1 MLQIFD
7 KKTYTVARPDPYSL
21 KKVSWNM
28 DDVSNESVVLPV
40 NSRQLLLSLCVRVM
54 FAVNDF
60 HLLEDCALAR
70 FTSTQKKEFDFLRLL
85 TSLAS
90 HGLFNF
96 LRLFPLLGVLRTPCA
111 LTAPHLKIFCEKTSF
126 SVDADLD
133 YQQSAA
139 QGRECIMVN
148 GQSP

>member
-7 KKTYTVARPDPYSL
+7 KKAFTIARPDPYIF
-21 KKVSWNM
+21 KKLSWSMN
-28 DDVSNESVVLPV
+28 DVSNESVVLPV

-54 FAVNDF
+54 FTVNDF

-90 HGLFNF
+90 HGLLNF

-111 LTAPHLKIFCEKTSF
+111 LTAPHLEF
-126 SVDADLD
+126 
-133 YQQSAA
+133 
-139 QGRECIMVN
+139 
-148 GQSP
+148 